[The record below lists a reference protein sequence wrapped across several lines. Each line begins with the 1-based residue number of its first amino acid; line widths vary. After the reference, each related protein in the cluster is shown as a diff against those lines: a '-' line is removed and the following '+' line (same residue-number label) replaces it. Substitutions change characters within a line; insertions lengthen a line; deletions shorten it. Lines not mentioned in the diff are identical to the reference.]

1 MTEYKEE
8 SPGVI
13 SIQIYQPSECKVIVE
28 ELKNLTGWTPAT
40 VRDAKDADNYEVLTR
55 RDIRSSRTLVS
66 RDTQKFYQEFDRRMN
81 AALKPLVKQRWE
93 VDLANHSGTH
103 LLRYG
108 PADYYVPHRDTG
120 PGFEDRYFS
129 VVCYLNDDFTGG
141 QTAFPELSYS
151 VTPESGKAIVFPSNH
166 LHCSEPVKTG
176 EKFVVVSW
184 INGPK
189 PVEWLRKRVGRAAG
203 L

>member
-1 MTEYKEE
+1 MTEYREE

-13 SIQIYQPSECKVIVE
+13 SIQIYQPSECREIVE
-28 ELKNLTGWTPAT
+28 ELKSLEGWIPAT
-40 VRDAKDADNYEVLTR
+40 VRDAKDADNYEILTR

-66 RDTQKFYQEFDRRMN
+66 RQTRKFYQEFDRRMN
-81 AALKPLVKQRWE
+81 ASLKPVVKQRWE
-93 VDLANHSGTH
+93 VDLTNHSGTH

-129 VVCYLNDDFTGG
+129 VVCYLNDNFEGG
-141 QTAFPELSYS
+141 QTSFPDLNYS
-151 VTPESGKAIVFPSNH
+151 VTPESGKAIVFASNH
-166 LHCSEPVKTG
+166 LHCSEPVTSG

-184 INGPK
+184 INGPT
-189 PVEWLRKRVGRAAG
+189 PVRWI
-203 L
+203 

>member
-1 MTEYKEE
+1 MIELVHRSALGMTQYREE

-13 SIQIYQPSECKVIVE
+13 SIQIYQPSECKMIVE
-28 ELKNLTGWTPAT
+28 ELKSLSGWTPAT

-66 RDTQKFYQEFDRRMN
+66 RDTQKFYQDFDRRMN

-93 VDLANHSGTH
+93 VDLTEHSGTH

-129 VVCYLNDDFTGG
+129 VVCYLNSDFQGG
-141 QTAFPELSYS
+141 QTSFPEVSYS
-151 VTPESGKAIVFPSNH
+151 VTPESGKAIIFPSQY
-166 LHCSEPVKTG
+166 LHGSVPVTSG
-176 EKFVVVSW
+176 EKF
-184 INGPK
+184 
-189 PVEWLRKRVGRAAG
+189 
-203 L
+203 